1 MAEAVHRNA
10 LQPGFEVLWYRI
22 ERILGQGGFGITY
35 LAYDTNLDQQ
45 VAIKEYLPIE
55 LAVREGD
62 HSVHPVSENHGENFR
77 WGLTRFIAEART
89 LAKFDHPNIVRVLS
103 VFEQNNTAYMPMR
116 YESGSSLQELLPR
129 RGTLEEGQLMKI
141 LLPVLA
147 GLRLVHE
154 AGFVH
159 RDIKPA
165 NIFIRDDG
173 SPVLLDFGSARQS
186 LGAET
191 KTLTSLVS
199 PGYAPFEQ
207 YYSKS
212 DRQGPWTDLYGLGAT
227 MYRAVAGVPPMD
239 AVDRSEG
246 LLKNAVDPIVPVSEI
261 GAGRYSRRFLDAIDR
276 AIRFDEKARPQ
287 SAQEWLVMFEPPD
300 PNGLAA
306 AQSDSGSGGPGIAL
320 VPANTPVAAAEATAA
335 PTEDTIPLDPDPG
348 GLDATGVE
356 PGARTAATEVA
367 ATTTADPASL
377 DERYAACIGPTGA
390 GLEYYRSR
398 FVRFDE
404 RGLLRR
410 LSWSWPGALCTFLW
424 MVYRR
429 LYLWAFVLYPAVTI
443 GLTVAVLIVLSVVS
457 GGDVP
462 DRLSGLVLLM
472 VAIIWPGLYANAIYH
487 RRARTLI
494 ARLEA
499 SEPPAPKP
507 LDWLAK
513 RGGTS
518 RRALTI
524 AFIVTL
530 LFALLVIGGEVDKRK
545 KRAIQ
550 SSPTDAADS
559 VPLATDQ
566 AGVAA
571 LLEAAKQD
579 IESLRLTTPP
589 GNNALEKLRQAQA
602 LAPDDARPAKGI
614 EQIGRAYVGL
624 GDSALE
630 HDQIQSAIGY
640 YRHSL
645 EVVPE
650 NAAAKEGL
658 ERTVERIKQLGTR
671 EAERGDLNAAER
683 YLRQALEVQPD
694 SAELR
699 RIERRL
705 KAAKAKRRKKLQKD

>member
-77 WGLTRFIAEART
+77 WGLTRFIEEART

-116 YESGSSLQELLPR
+116 YENGSSLQELLPR

-261 GAGRYSRRFLDAIDR
+261 GAGRYSRRFLDAIDQ

-287 SAQEWLVMFEPPD
+287 SAQEWLAMFEPPD
-300 PNGLAA
+300 PHGLAA
-306 AQSDSGSGGPGIAL
+306 AKSDSGSGGPGIAL

-335 PTEDTIPLDPDPG
+335 LTENTIPRDPDPG
-348 GLDATGVE
+348 VLDATSAETRRAHRCDRGRRHHDGGSRLAGRALCGVHW
-356 PGARTAATEVA
+356 PYRPRPRVLPSAVRAVRRAGP
-367 ATTTADPASL
+367 ATTHIVVVARGAVHVLVDGVPPSVPVGIRALSRGHHRV
-377 DERYAACIGPTGA
+377 DGRGPDCAVGGVRRRCA
-390 GLEYYRSR
+390 RSR
-398 FVRFDE
+398 LRIGHVDGGDHLARSVCQCDLPSSRPPVDRPTRGVGTARAQTARLVGETRRHLAPCLDHCLHRHAVVRFAGH
-404 RGLLRR
+404 RGR
-410 LSWSWPGALCTFLW
+410 S
-424 MVYRR
+424 
-429 LYLWAFVLYPAVTI
+429 
-443 GLTVAVLIVLSVVS
+443 
-457 GGDVP
+457 
-462 DRLSGLVLLM
+462 
-472 VAIIWPGLYANAIYH
+472 
-487 RRARTLI
+487 
-494 ARLEA
+494 
-499 SEPPAPKP
+499 
-507 LDWLAK
+507 
-513 RGGTS
+513 
-518 RRALTI
+518 
-524 AFIVTL
+524 
-530 LFALLVIGGEVDKRK
+530 
-545 KRAIQ
+545 
-550 SSPTDAADS
+550 
-559 VPLATDQ
+559 
-566 AGVAA
+566 
-571 LLEAAKQD
+571 
-579 IESLRLTTPP
+579 
-589 GNNALEKLRQAQA
+589 RQA
-602 LAPDDARPAKGI
+602 
-614 EQIGRAYVGL
+614 
-624 GDSALE
+624 
-630 HDQIQSAIGY
+630 
-640 YRHSL
+640 
-645 EVVPE
+645 
-650 NAAAKEGL
+650 
-658 ERTVERIKQLGTR
+658 
-671 EAERGDLNAAER
+671 
-683 YLRQALEVQPD
+683 
-694 SAELR
+694 
-699 RIERRL
+699 
-705 KAAKAKRRKKLQKD
+705 